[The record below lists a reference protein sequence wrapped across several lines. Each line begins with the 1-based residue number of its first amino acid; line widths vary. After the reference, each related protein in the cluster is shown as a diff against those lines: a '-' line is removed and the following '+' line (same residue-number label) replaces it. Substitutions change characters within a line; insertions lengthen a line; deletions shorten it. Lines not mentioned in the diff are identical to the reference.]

1 MSKHHNWPTGKDN
14 PLYDLDVDRAARLFL
29 ANCGHLTP
37 VKQDELDTM
46 LADMAP
52 PQNVAPETCE
62 PDKDVLAALN
72 APPEPRWEDEEPSSE
87 AYEFD
92 DARVTTDVVSE

>member
-1 MSKHHNWPTGKDN
+1 
-14 PLYDLDVDRAARLFL
+14 
-29 ANCGHLTP
+29 
-37 VKQDELDTM
+37 
-46 LADMAP
+46 MAP